1 MLERGPTTMF
11 RFLPWKSIVKRAA
24 RAYGIADPAL
34 WLARIRSFAQPSEV
48 AEPIELLRAGVL
60 FHARGIVNTKA
71 IQHNLDWIWPYWVQR
86 QFDPNDVSF
95 IPRAFSFSHVNL
107 THRNWTAVGL
117 PELSIYP
124 IVDPRGL
131 FTPLQD
137 GWSIDCWIVGDDG
150 RLLAPSRLP
159 DAAVRQELAID
170 QSNGSGDLAVLT
182 LSRQHGATL
191 KQTARVVIEHDQPVA
206 ELQIVA
212 TAESAAKLVVALR
225 PYNPEGVQFIDTI
238 DASEPQT
245 GWLVNDKTE
254 VMLSRAAAQ
263 MLVSDYAHGDVSSLL
278 HGSTERIG
286 GNHDQPH
293 VACSVG
299 MATAAAVYPIAG
311 ETTLTVRVPL
321 QKELAALG
329 NLERF
334 DPRVT
339 WSEARKPVAKLQVP
353 DRKLQFLYDA
363 AVQTMLLLSA
373 DEVVPGPYTY
383 RRFWFRDACIMMNSL
398 LAVGMVDR
406 CRRMIEQFPARQ
418 LRNGYFRSQE
428 GEWDSNG
435 QVLWFFDRFEQLTGE
450 RLSDELLATIPRAVD
465 WIHNKRVMDDADP
478 LHVGLLPAG
487 FSAEHLGPND
497 HYYWDDFWAEAGLRS
512 AAAIYARRGD
522 QRDAD
527 AATAKADDLR
537 RAIDRSIHR
546 IPAWRSLSGIPASP
560 HRRIDAGAV
569 GSLVADYPL
578 QLFAPGAPPIMATVD
593 ALLRR
598 CFLHGGFFQD
608 MIHSGVNAY
617 LTLDIAQT
625 LLRAGDPRYRDL
637 VEAVA
642 RLASPTGQWPEAI
655 HPQTGG
661 GCMGDGQ
668 HGWAAAEWA
677 MMIRSLFVREE
688 ADRLVIGSGLFA
700 EWFESDDV
708 LQFGP
713 TLTPWGAVTVTIT
726 NPRVEPMLRIEA
738 EWRGA
743 LPRLEVSIPG
753 FERIVAA
760 DANVDLPL
768 VRDDTMPIAAADDH
782 HARPAR
788 HDHARH
794 DHTLAEGSQR

>member
-1 MLERGPTTMF
+1 MF

-24 RAYGIADPAL
+24 RAYGIGDPAL

-137 GWSIDCWIVGDDG
+137 GWSIDCWLVATDGKIV
-150 RLLAPSRLP
+150 APSRLP
-159 DAAVRQELAID
+159 DSAVRQELVI
-170 QSNGSGDLAVLT
+170 GDDDLSVVT
-182 LSRQHGATL
+182 LSRLHGMTL
-191 KQTARVVIEHDQPVA
+191 KQTARVVVEQDQPVA
-206 ELQIVA
+206 ELNVIA
-212 TAESAAKLVVALR
+212 TAEGAAKLVVALR

-238 DASEPQT
+238 DASEPRT

-254 VMLSRAAAQ
+254 VMLDRPAEQ

-293 VACSVG
+293 VDCSVG
-299 MATAAAVYPIAG
+299 MATAAAIYSFEG
-311 ETTLTVRVPL
+311 ETTLRVRVPL
-321 QKELAALG
+321 QQELVSLG
-329 NLERF
+329 NVERF
-334 DPRVT
+334 KQRTT
-339 WSEARKPVAKLQVP
+339 WNEARRSVARLQIP
-353 DRKLQFLYDA
+353 DARMQRLYDS
-363 AVQTMLLLSA
+363 AVQTLLLLSA

-398 LAVGMVDR
+398 LAIGMPDR
-406 CRRMIEQFPARQ
+406 CRRMIEKFPARQ

-435 QVLWFFDRFEQLTGE
+435 QVLWFFDRYEQLTGE
-450 RLSDELLATIPRAVD
+450 RLSDDLMATLPRAVE
-465 WIHNKRVMDDADP
+465 WTHKKRVMDDADP

-497 HYYWDDFWAEAGLRS
+497 HYYWDDFWAEAGLRG
-512 AAAIYARRGD
+512 AAAIYARRG
-522 QRDAD
+522 QSREAAD
-527 AATAKADDLR
+527 ATSKADDLR

-578 QLFAPGAPPIMATVD
+578 QLYAAGAPAIMATVD

-625 LLRAGDPRYRDL
+625 LLRAGDGRYRDL
-637 VEAVA
+637 VESVA
-642 RLASPTGQWPEAI
+642 KLASPTGQWPEAI

-688 ADRLVIGSGLFA
+688 ADRLIVGSGLFA
-700 EWFESDDV
+700 EWFESDDE
-708 LQFGP
+708 LSFGP
-713 TLTPWGAVTVTIT
+713 TLTPWGAVTIRVA
-726 NPRVEPMLRIEA
+726 NPRVEPTVHIEA
-738 EWRGA
+738 TWRGMA
-743 LPRLEVSIPG
+743 PRVDIVVPG
-753 FERIVAA
+753 FARIDQA
-760 DANVDLPL
+760 DSAKPLPL
-768 VRDDTMPIAAADDH
+768 TPVDQLDSTAPVH
-782 HARPAR
+782 QFN
-788 HDHARH
+788 
-794 DHTLAEGSQR
+794 LAEGSTR

>member
-1 MLERGPTTMF
+1 MF

-117 PELSIYP
+117 PDLSIYP

-137 GWSIDCWIVGDDG
+137 GWSIDCWSTAPDG
-150 RLLAPSRLP
+150 TMLVPSRLP
-159 DAAVRQELAID
+159 DSAVRQELAVAD
-170 QSNGSGDLAVLT
+170 DDLSIVT
-182 LSRQHGATL
+182 LSRLKGLTL
-191 KQTARVVIEHDQPVA
+191 KQTARVVVESGQPVA
-206 ELQIVA
+206 VLEIVA
-212 TAESAAKLVVALR
+212 TAEQAATLAIALR
-225 PYNPEGVQFIDTI
+225 PYNPEGVQFIDKI
-238 DASEPQT
+238 DASAPRT

-254 VMLSRAAAQ
+254 VMFDRAASQ

-278 HGSTERIG
+278 HGNVERVG
-286 GNHDQPH
+286 GNHDQPQ

-299 MATAAAVYPIAG
+299 MATAAALFPFTG
-311 ETTLTVRVPL
+311 ETTLRVRVPL
-321 QKELAALG
+321 QQELASLG
-329 NLERF
+329 NIERF
-334 DPRVT
+334 DARVG
-339 WSEARKPVAKLQVP
+339 WSEARRSAARLEVP
-353 DRKLQFLYDA
+353 DQRLQRLYDG
-363 AVQTMLLLSA
+363 AVQTLLLLSA

-383 RRFWFRDACIMMNSL
+383 RRFWFRDACIMMNSM
-398 LAVGMVDR
+398 LALGLADR
-406 CRRMIEQFPARQ
+406 CRRMITRFPERQ
-418 LRNGYFRSQE
+418 LRNGYFRSQD

-435 QVLWFFDRFEQLTGE
+435 QVLWFFDRYERVTGE
-450 RLSDELLATIPRAVD
+450 LIAEELTATIPRAIE
-465 WIHNKRVMDDADP
+465 WIERKRVADDGDP
-478 LHVGLLPAG
+478 LHAGLLPAG

-497 HYYWDDFWAEAGLRS
+497 HYYWDDFWAEAGLRG
-512 AAAIYARRGD
+512 AAAIFARRGR
-522 QRDAD
+522 QREAND
-527 AATAKADDLR
+527 ATAKADDLR

-578 QLFAPGAPPIMATVD
+578 QLYAPGAPPIMATVD

-625 LLRAGDPRYRDL
+625 LLRAGDARYRDL
-637 VEAVA
+637 IEAVA
-642 RLASPTGQWPEAI
+642 KLASPTGQWPEAI

-688 ADRLVIGSGLFA
+688 ADRLIIGSGLFA
-700 EWFESDDV
+700 EWFESDDDII
-708 LQFGP
+708 FGP
-713 TLTPWGAVTVTIT
+713 TPTPWGEVTV
-726 NPRVEPMLRIEA
+726 RVVH
-738 EWRGA
+738 
-743 LPRLEVSIPG
+743 PRLEPAIHLDATWRGEAPIIEVALPG
-753 FERIVAA
+753 FEKIERADPGRPVPLRRQEHNHRSSAA
-760 DANVDLPL
+760 GS
-768 VRDDTMPIAAADDH
+768 RSYTH
-782 HARPAR
+782 
-788 HDHARH
+788 
-794 DHTLAEGSQR
+794 AEGMQH